1 MINAYAALEAKAEL
15 IPYQYDP
22 GALAADEVEINVL
35 YCGICHSD
43 ISMIDNDWELSSYP
57 LVAGHEVVGEIA
69 QLGSSVN
76 GFTVGQKVGLGWLS
90 DFCEQCDECHTGDEN
105 LCADLT
111 GTIVGH
117 HGGFA
122 DKVRANANSVI
133 ALPEGID
140 LKTAGPLL
148 CGGITV
154 FNPLVQFGI
163 KPTDK
168 VAVIG
173 IGGLGHMALQFLNAW
188 GCEITAFTS
197 ESKKQEALD
206 MGAHYAINSRDEAE
220 LSSLSGKFDLILS
233 TVNVKLDWNLYL
245 SKLKPRGRLVFV
257 GATLDP
263 LDVMVPNL
271 IEGQKTISG
280 SDTGSINTISR
291 MLKFAQQ
298 HNIQPIIEVLPFDK
312 INDGITKLRSGNVR
326 YRVVLEK

>member
-1 MINAYAALEAKAEL
+1 MIKAYAAQEAGAKL
-15 IPYQYDP
+15 TPYEFEPDTL
-22 GALAADEVEINVL
+22 GSHEIEINVK

-43 ISMIDNDWELSSYP
+43 ISMIDNDWGMSSYP
-57 LVAGHEVVGEIA
+57 LVAGHEVVGEIS
-69 QLGSSVN
+69 QMGEQVTGFKLG
-76 GFTVGQKVGLGWLS
+76 QAVGLGWLA
-90 DFCEQCDECHTGDEN
+90 DFCQQCEQCHVGDEN

-122 DKVRANANSVI
+122 DKVRAQAHSVI

-154 FNPLVQFGI
+154 FNPLIQFGI

-206 MGAHYAINSRDEAE
+206 LGAHHAINSRDDKALEE
-220 LSSLSGKFDLILS
+220 LESRFDMILS
-233 TVNVKLDWNLYL
+233 TVNVKLDWNLFL
-245 SKLKPRGRLVFV
+245 TKLKPRGRLVFV
-257 GATLDP
+257 GATLAP
-263 LDVMVPNL
+263 LDINVL
-271 IEGQKTISG
+271 KLTEGQKTISG
-280 SDTGSINTISR
+280 SDTGSLQTIAK
-291 MLKFAQQ
+291 MLDFAQQ
-298 HNIQPIIEVLPFDK
+298 HKIEPVVEMYPFDK
-312 INDGITKLRSGNVR
+312 INEGLDKLRSGDVR
-326 YRVVLEK
+326 YRIVLER